1 MARWLATSAVL
12 LLIGA
17 ILWPWLR
24 QLGLL
29 DLPGDVML
37 EFQGARIYLPFATSM
52 LIGGVISMVWW
63 LLNPP

>member
-29 DLPGDVML
+29 YLPGDLMVD
-37 EFQGARIYLPFATSM
+37 FQGARIYLPFTTSM
-52 LIGGVISMVWW
+52 LIGAVISMVWW

>member
-29 DLPGDVML
+29 YLPGDVML
-37 EFQGARIYLPFATSM
+37 DFQGARIYLPFTTSM
-52 LIGGVISMVWW
+52 LIGAVISMVWW